1 MMLRLTDGGRL
12 VREANGTIVRY
23 SAAGKPLESLRP
35 ADSGYSYW
43 LGLLYSAA
51 KKPAPDAPRR

>member
-12 VREANGTIVRY
+12 IREADGTIVRY
-23 SAAGKPLESLRP
+23 SAAGTPLESLRP
-35 ADSGYSYW
+35 SDSGYSYW

-51 KKPAPDAPRR
+51 KKPVPDTRQR